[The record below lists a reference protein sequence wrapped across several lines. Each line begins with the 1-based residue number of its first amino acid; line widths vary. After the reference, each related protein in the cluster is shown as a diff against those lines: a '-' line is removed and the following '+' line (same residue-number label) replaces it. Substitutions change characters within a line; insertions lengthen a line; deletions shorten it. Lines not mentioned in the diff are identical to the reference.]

1 MRSSSLADASRRGL
15 QGRCARNMVEP
26 DYMAD
31 YETTVRGDIKV
42 LSVRASLDAH
52 TAAELKPIVVEIA
65 DSGAKKVVVDLEH
78 LKLIDSSGVGVLI
91 SLFKRVRAAGGQVCF
106 AGVKAQPK
114 EVFRLLRLDRS
125 LDICGTV
132 DEAVAKLNAG

>member
-1 MRSSSLADASRRGL
+1 
-15 QGRCARNMVEP
+15 
-26 DYMAD
+26 MAD
-31 YETTVRGDIKV
+31 FDRSERGDVSV

-52 TAAELKPIVVEIA
+52 TAAELKPIVIALA
-65 DSGAKKVVVDLEH
+65 DSGVRKVVVNLEQ

-125 LDICGTV
+125 LDICDSV
-132 DEAVAKLNAG
+132 DEAIAKLNSGTVS